1 MRGRAV
7 LELLEEDPGPGI
19 TEVCPAPEAGFFET
33 SFSPRHNFGPGLM
46 LSALIHCAVIF
57 GLPPL
62 LDLLPD
68 PQAEA
73 LMRMRVEMRPLR
85 IQIPDRLY
93 LSSLKPYQPKLNQ
106 PKLEYKPAPRAA
118 KIEMPAIAPS
128 PAEAART
135 APRQFKLPE
144 NIRKVEADQTLIQ
157 PHLPPDLPL
166 AAQVRLPQLIL
177 LSAPALPRPAPRRF
191 VEPGR
196 SSAPSVAP
204 RIDAPPQ
211 LAAPGSPDPQLRIA
225 KMLAGPESALQRLPR
240 PTTPVR
246 EFQAPAP
253 LPAGRGA
260 SVSPILG
267 EPIDILAL
275 SANPAP
281 LQDKVTIPLGNQ
293 IGRLAELPPYTGGA
307 GGDRAAAGEMAEF
320 AKALA
325 ALPLRYS
332 TPIRIE
338 HPVSATYDLVVT
350 QSGADQVI
358 PESAGA
364 LSGQPIHTVYLQVG
378 APRAWILQYCV
389 PKEVAPATN
398 VVSGA
403 VVTIG
408 SPPPSLKA
416 PFPLVTVLPPAAML
430 PRSGYI
436 IVHGFVDTSGQLTD
450 LAVIRAPNKNIKDLI
465 LPDLGKWRFLPAVRN
480 GAPVMVEIVLAIP
493 QQQV

>member
-1 MRGRAV
+1 MM
-7 LELLEEDPGPGI
+7 
-19 TEVCPAPEAGFFET
+19 EVCPEPDAGLFQAV
-33 SFSPRHNFGPGLM
+33 SFPHHNFGPGLM
-46 LSALIHCAVIF
+46 LSALLHCACIF

-62 LDLLPD
+62 MDFLPN
-68 PQAEA
+68 PQADA

-93 LSSLKPYQPKLNQ
+93 LPPVEPDQRRLTEPQ
-106 PKLEYKPAPRAA
+106 PAPKANQTAPGPA
-118 KIEMPAIAPS
+118 KIEMPAPEAPL
-128 PAEAART
+128 AEAVRA
-135 APRQFKLPE
+135 APRQFKLPQRV
-144 NIRKVEADQTLIQ
+144 RKVDADQTLIQ
-157 PHLPPDLPL
+157 PRLPPDLPL
-166 AAQVRLPQLIL
+166 ASQVRLPQLVL
-177 LSAPALPRPAPRRF
+177 LSAPSLPRPAPRRF

-211 LAAPGSPDPQLRIA
+211 LAAPGNPDPQLRIA
-225 KMLAGPESALQRLPR
+225 NMLAGPENALLRLPR
-240 PTTPVR
+240 PTTPVKV
-246 EFQAPAP
+246 FQAPAP
-253 LPAGRGA
+253 LPTGRGA

-293 IGRLAELPPYTGGA
+293 IGRLADLPAYEGGA
-307 GGDRAAAGEMAEF
+307 GGDRAATGDMAEF

-332 TPIRIE
+332 TPVRIE
-338 HPVSATYDLVVT
+338 HPVNASYDLVVT
-350 QSGADQVI
+350 QSGTDQVV

-364 LSGQPIHTVYLQVG
+364 LSGQPVYTVYLQVG

-389 PKEVAPATN
+389 PKEVVAAPSAAA
-398 VVSGA
+398 GA

-408 SPPPSLKA
+408 SAPPTLKA
-416 PFPLVTVLPPAAML
+416 PFPLLTILPPAAML
-430 PRSGYI
+430 PRNGYI
-436 IVHGFVDTSGQLTD
+436 IVHGFVDTSGQLKD
-450 LAVIRAPNKNIKDLI
+450 LAVVRAPNKNIKDLI
-465 LPDLGKWRFLPAVRN
+465 LPDLGKWRFRPAVRD
-480 GAPVMVEIVLAIP
+480 GAPVAVEIVLAIP

>member
-1 MRGRAV
+1 
-7 LELLEEDPGPGI
+7 
-19 TEVCPAPEAGFFET
+19 
-33 SFSPRHNFGPGLM
+33 
-46 LSALIHCAVIF
+46 
-57 GLPPL
+57 
-62 LDLLPD
+62 
-68 PQAEA
+68 
-73 LMRMRVEMRPLR
+73 
-85 IQIPDRLY
+85 LY
-93 LSSLKPYQPKLNQ
+93 LSSVEPDQRKLTEPKLA
-106 PKLEYKPAPRAA
+106 PKPVPRAA
-118 KIEMPAIAPS
+118 KIEMPAPE
-128 PAEAART
+128 PAKAETAR
-135 APRQFKLPE
+135 AVPRQFKAPE
-144 NIRKVEADQTLIQ
+144 RIRKVDADQTLIQ

-211 LAAPGSPDPQLRIA
+211 LAAPGNPDPELRIA
-225 KMLAGPESALQRLPR
+225 KMLAGPENALLRLPR

-260 SVSPILG
+260 SVSPIVG
-267 EPIDILAL
+267 EPIDILAI
-275 SANPAP
+275 SSNPAP
-281 LQDKVTIPLGNQ
+281 LQDKVIIPLGNQ
-293 IGRLAELPPYTGGA
+293 IGRLAELPAYTGGA
-307 GGDRAAAGEMAEF
+307 GGDKAGGGEMAEF

-332 TPIRIE
+332 TPVRIE
-338 HPVSATYDLVVT
+338 HPVNATYDLVVT

-364 LSGQPIHTVYLQVG
+364 LSGQPVHTVYLQVG

-389 PKEVAPATN
+389 PKEISPAASAVA
-398 VVSGA
+398 GA

-408 SPPPSLKA
+408 SPPPPLKA
-416 PFPLVTVLPPAAML
+416 PFPLVTILPPAAML
-430 PRSGYI
+430 PRNGYI
-436 IVHGFVDTSGQLTD
+436 IVHGFVDTSGQLKD
-450 LAVIRAPNKNIKDLI
+450 LAIIRAPNKNIQDLI

-480 GAPVMVEIVLAIP
+480 GAPVTVEIVLAIP